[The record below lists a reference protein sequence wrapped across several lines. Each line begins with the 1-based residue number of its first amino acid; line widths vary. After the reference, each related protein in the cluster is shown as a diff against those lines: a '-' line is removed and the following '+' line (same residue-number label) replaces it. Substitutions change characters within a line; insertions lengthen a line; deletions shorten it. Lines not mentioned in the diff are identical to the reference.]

1 MVKMIGSEDFYPTPV
16 TFLKEIARGLNW
28 DKIQYVLEPS
38 AGRGNIA
45 EFVRNETKYVSAQ
58 GWNYDRKKVDID
70 CVEIEPELRSILTGK
85 NFRVVH
91 DDFLTF
97 RTYKHYDLV
106 FMNPP
111 FSQGAKHL
119 LKAIEVQSLSGGM
132 IICILNAETI
142 RNVCTNERNLLGRK
156 LKEFNAEIMFY
167 ENAFAQADNPT
178 NVEVAVVKITIPE
191 VETKNPIFEELRK
204 GNENFRRYE
213 NIQDKDLTPFD
224 LIERAVSRFNFE
236 VNYGLKL
243 WKEYRNFQ
251 KISLQVS
258 DGAYALTQADGLILG
273 INTAYHNYD
282 DFRLEDYVKYVRLK
296 YWGYLFTHPIFIA
309 GMTTNL
315 RKEYLKDLEQLADF
329 DFLGLSSKL
338 CKEILCRLGHSLSK
352 FNKEVV

>member
-16 TFLKEIARGLNW
+16 TFLKEIARGLDW
-28 DKIQYVLEPS
+28 DKIRYVLEPS

-191 VETKNPIFEELRK
+191 VET
-204 GNENFRRYE
+204 
-213 NIQDKDLTPFD
+213 
-224 LIERAVSRFNFE
+224 
-236 VNYGLKL
+236 
-243 WKEYRNFQ
+243 
-251 KISLQVS
+251 
-258 DGAYALTQADGLILG
+258 
-273 INTAYHNYD
+273 
-282 DFRLEDYVKYVRLK
+282 
-296 YWGYLFTHPIFIA
+296 
-309 GMTTNL
+309 
-315 RKEYLKDLEQLADF
+315 
-329 DFLGLSSKL
+329 
-338 CKEILCRLGHSLSK
+338 
-352 FNKEVV
+352 